1 MAKKIHRK
9 EIVQMENQNKS
20 KTNLGFSSPIALAL
34 AMIAGSVGTGNIW
47 RFPRV
52 AATNG
57 GGAFV
62 IAYIL
67 IMILAIIPLM
77 MGEHVIGRA
86 TRKGLP
92 GAFRDF
98 IGTKRATW
106 FGSFVWWI
114 VTITIA
120 YYTVVVAWVVYYFY
134 LALTNGYVGVDKVAL
149 FASLCEKNVLMVAI
163 YVLVQAFCAWG
174 AYKGVSF
181 IEKANKVFLPV
192 LFLSVITIAIRT
204 VTLPGS
210 SNGLNFLFDFK
221 FSSLLSFKIWLEAL
235 TQCVWSAGPGWGICI
250 AYAVYSK
257 RRSDVALSTTI
268 QGLGDMSVALL
279 AGVAVIPAL
288 FAYMSSEEALAICA
302 SGNNGLAFIALTNVF
317 EQMPGGRLMGMLFFL
332 ALIMA
337 AVSSIIA
344 MYAIVYQPFAD
355 AKVGKKKTFLI
366 MLLGT
371 ILIGIPSAWSSTF
384 FNNQDF
390 VVGMGMVIGAVF
402 SSYALYRYGAEK
414 ARAKLLNNPYTGL
427 YVGKLWNFSVTLLVS
442 ILAVAMFIW
451 WCILSVGW
459 NPDWWNPFG
468 TYSLG
473 TLALQLG
480 GVGLVLYLFN
490 EKISDSVGNKLFDGE
505 TFPPI
510 QDNGFSN

>member
-1 MAKKIHRK
+1 MEDNTQKK
-9 EIVQMENQNKS
+9 
-20 KTNLGFSSPIALAL
+20 LGFSSPLAMAI

-52 AATNG
+52 AAVNG

-67 IMILAIIPLM
+67 IMALAIIPLM
-77 MGEHVIGRA
+77 MGEHVIGRS

-98 IGTKRATW
+98 IGTKKGTW

-114 VTITIA
+114 VTITIS
-120 YYTVVVAWVVYYFY
+120 YYTVVLAWVCYYFVM
-134 LALTNGYVGVDKVAL
+134 ALTNGYAGVDKAAL
-149 FASLCEKNVLMVAI
+149 FATVCEKNVAMVI
-163 YVLVQAFCAWG
+163 VFILLQAFSAWG
-174 AYKGVSF
+174 AYKGISF

-192 LFLSVITIAIRT
+192 LFLSVIIIAVRT

-210 SNGLNFLFDFK
+210 AEGLNYLFDFELHD
-221 FSSLLSFKIWLEAL
+221 FLSSKVWLEAL
-235 TQCVWSAGPGWGICI
+235 TQCPWSAGPGWGICI

-257 RRSDVALSTTI
+257 RKADISLATTI

-279 AGVAVIPAL
+279 AGIAIIPAL
-288 FAYMSSEEALAICA
+288 FAFMPTQEALDMCA
-302 SGNNGLAFIALTNVF
+302 SGNNGLAFIALTGVF
-317 EQMPGGRLMGMLFFL
+317 EQMPGGRIMAMLFFTSL
-332 ALIMA
+332 MMA
-337 AVSSIIA
+337 GISSVIA
-344 MYAIVYQPFAD
+344 MYSIVYQPFAD
-355 AKVGKKKTFLI
+355 AKVSKKKTFVI
-366 MLLGT
+366 MLVAT
-371 ILIGIPSAWSSTF
+371 VLIGTPSAWSNTF

-402 SSYALYRYGAEK
+402 SCYALYRFGVEK
-414 ARAKLLNNPYTGL
+414 VRTKLLNNPYSGMTM
-427 YVGKLWNFSVTLLVS
+427 GKWWNFAITVLAPL
-442 ILAVAMFIW
+442 LAVAMFIW

-468 TYSLG
+468 VYSLG
-473 TLALQLG
+473 TLILQLG

-490 EKISDSVGNKLFDGE
+490 NRIADSAGEKLFDGE
-505 TFPPI
+505 SFPPVP
-510 QDNGFSN
+510 DNGFSK

>member
-1 MAKKIHRK
+1 METQSKNEKK
-9 EIVQMENQNKS
+9 
-20 KTNLGFSSPIALAL
+20 LGFSSPLAMAL

-67 IMILAIIPLM
+67 IMIFAIIPLM
-77 MGEHVIGRA
+77 MGEHVIGRS

-98 IGTKRATW
+98 IGTKKATW

-120 YYTVVVAWVVYYFY
+120 YYTVVVAWITYYFY
-134 LALTNGYVGVDKVAL
+134 LALTNGYVGVDKAAL
-149 FASLCEKNVLMVAI
+149 FASVSDKNVLMVVI
-163 YVLVQAFCAWG
+163 YILIQAFSAWG
-174 AYKGVSF
+174 AYRGVSF

-192 LFLSVITIAIRT
+192 LFFSVIVIAIRT
-204 VTLPGS
+204 LMLPGS
-210 SNGLNFLFDFK
+210 SAGLNFLFDYE
-221 FSSLLSFKIWLEAL
+221 FSSLLSSKIWLEAL
-235 TQCVWSAGPGWGICI
+235 TQCLWSAGPGWGICI

-257 RRSDVALSTTI
+257 RRADAALATTI

-279 AGVAVIPAL
+279 AGIAVIPAL
-288 FAYMSSEEALAICA
+288 FAFMPSEEALAMCA
-302 SGNNGLAFIALTNVF
+302 SGNNGLAFIALTSVF
-317 EQMPGGRLMGMLFFL
+317 EQMPAGRLMGMLFFL

-344 MYAIVYQPFAD
+344 MYAIVFQPFAD
-355 AKVGKKKTFLI
+355 AKVGKKKTFAI
-366 MLLGT
+366 MLVGT
-371 ILIGIPSAWSSTF
+371 ILIGIPSAWNSTF

-402 SSYALYRYGAEK
+402 SCYALYRFGVEK
-414 ARAKLLNNPYTGL
+414 ARTKLLNNPYTGL
-427 YVGKLWNFSVTLLVS
+427 YMGKWWNFSVTFMAPV
-442 ILAVAMFIW
+442 LAIMMFIW
-451 WCILSVGW
+451 WCVLSVGW

-490 EKISDSVGNKLFDGE
+490 EKISNSAGEKLFDGE
-505 TFPPI
+505 NFPPV